1 MTGWIPGQ
9 ITRFKK
15 VVKEKSCIF
24 LKDRKKMR
32 KTKMGMRKSFIFL
45 KRQERQMEVLVCPE
59 SECMHIYFFLNLSA
73 PIAQIKDYTFAKLD
87 KF

>member
-24 LKDRKKMR
+24 LKDGKKMR
-32 KTKMGMRKSFIFL
+32 KTKMGMRKKFHLFKKTGETNGGI
-45 KRQERQMEVLVCPE
+45 
-59 SECMHIYFFLNLSA
+59 CMS
-73 PIAQIKDYTFAKLD
+73 
-87 KF
+87 